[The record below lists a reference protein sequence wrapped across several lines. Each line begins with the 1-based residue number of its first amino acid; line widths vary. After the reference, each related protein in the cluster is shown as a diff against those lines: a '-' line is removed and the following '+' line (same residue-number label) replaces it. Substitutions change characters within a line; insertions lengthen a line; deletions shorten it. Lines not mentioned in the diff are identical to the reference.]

1 MKPMLARIAA
11 VALNSY
17 REAVRARILYGL
29 LGVALA
35 TTAYSLVVG
44 TLSLHQ
50 EVRVVSDLG
59 AASISLYAIA
69 VAIVLGATS
78 LYDELERKTIF
89 PILTRRLRRHEY
101 LVGKYLGALATLGV
115 FVAIDGGAVLALL
128 ALEGGNA
135 EAPVAIATVGLL
147 ALLAVLLF
155 RLRGARVY
163 ALLPWSVAF
172 FATMAFLCVHVPD
185 ERRMV
190 LASAS
195 LTLSEVAIVSAV
207 ASVFSSFSSPF
218 LTAIFTLGVFIVGRS
233 ADSMAHLPARM
244 LGEPIH
250 AAGAALARVFPNLQV
265 YAPPRELL
273 LGQAPDTPVWPFVG
287 AAAIHALFYAT
298 LLLTL
303 SALIFRKRDF
313 Q

>member
-1 MKPMLARIAA
+1 MLARIVAI
-11 VALNSY
+11 ALNAY
-17 REAVRARILYGL
+17 REASRARVLYGL

-50 EVRVVSDLG
+50 EVRVVADLG
-59 AASISLYAIA
+59 AASISLYSVL

-78 LYDELERKTIF
+78 LHDELERKTIF
-89 PILTRRLRRHEY
+89 PILTRRLHRHEY

-128 ALEGGNA
+128 ALEEGTSAGSVG
-135 EAPVAIATVGLL
+135 VAALIL
-147 ALLAVLLF
+147 ALLLAALLA

-163 ALLPWSVAF
+163 ALLPWSLALF
-172 FATMAFLCVHVPD
+172 GTMAALCGHAPD

-190 LASAS
+190 LASAA
-195 LTLSEVAIVSAV
+195 LTMGEVVIIAAV
-207 ASVFSSFSSPF
+207 ATLFSSFSSPF
-218 LTAIFTLGVFIVGRS
+218 LTAIFTLGVFLAGRS
-233 ADSMAHLPARM
+233 ADTMAHLPERM
-244 LGEPIH
+244 LGREL
-250 AAGAALARVFPNLQV
+250 AALGRVLARVCPNLQV
-265 YAPPRELL
+265 YVPPRPLL
-273 LGQAPDTPVWPFVG
+273 LGQAPGAPVWSFV
-287 AAAIHALFYAT
+287 AMASAQALFYAT

-303 SALIFRKRDF
+303 SALVFRKRDF